1 MSHINGKLLNTY
13 EANDDKSYQ
22 GPCSIEISDFNPH
35 LGISGEFDNT
45 LRIRHYCESTIYP
58 SIFKSDHQ
66 CIASFNIDGIS
77 TISSSYFLIITYL
90 KITDQYYCLIIQ
102 INRNNDDMNNS
113 NSNNHNN
120 QNYTIFMYH
129 SPQCQYETTP
139 FEAIKLDENKAFA
152 KLLLTSS
159 KFISTYSINKL

>member
-1 MSHINGKLLNTY
+1 
-13 EANDDKSYQ
+13 
-22 GPCSIEISDFNPH
+22 
-35 LGISGEFDNT
+35 
-45 LRIRHYCESTIYP
+45 
-58 SIFKSDHQ
+58 
-66 CIASFNIDGIS
+66 
-77 TISSSYFLIITYL
+77 
-90 KITDQYYCLIIQ
+90 
-102 INRNNDDMNNS
+102 MNN
-113 NSNNHNN
+113 NNNGNNHNN